1 MERNRLEE
9 ENLRL
14 QEIVKLQ
21 DQRLLEKVHH
31 VHDDHD
37 RRLYSHNQKD
47 PESIDSRP
55 FIYISGNFKRTIK
68 ADHILELAEL
78 Y

>member
-21 DQRLLEKVHH
+21 DQRLLEKVHDVH
-31 VHDDHD
+31 DEHDDHD
-37 RRLYSHNQKD
+37 RHLYSHNQKD

-55 FIYISGNFKRTIK
+55 FIYISGNF
-68 ADHILELAEL
+68 
-78 Y
+78 

>member
-21 DQRLLEKVHH
+21 DQRLLEKVHDVH
-31 VHDDHD
+31 DVHDEHDDHD

-47 PESIDSRP
+47 PELIDSRL
-55 FIYISGNFKRTIK
+55 FIYISGNF
-68 ADHILELAEL
+68 
-78 Y
+78 